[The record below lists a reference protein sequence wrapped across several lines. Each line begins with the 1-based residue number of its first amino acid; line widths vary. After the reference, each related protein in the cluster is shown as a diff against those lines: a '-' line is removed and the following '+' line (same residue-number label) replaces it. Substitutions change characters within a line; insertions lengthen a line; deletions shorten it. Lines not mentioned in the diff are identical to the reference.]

1 MKMIVG
7 LGNPGKQYEMTRHNV
22 GFLCLDSIEAKY
34 NLAFKFESS
43 FNAMVATSLMSGEK
57 CVFVKPQTYMNLSG
71 EAIIKILKY
80 YKVAVE
86 DVLVIYDDMDLP
98 LGSLRLREKGSAGG
112 HNGIKSIIA
121 HLGTQEFKR
130 IRVGISGHANI
141 DAKDYVLGRFSKDE
155 QITLSLV
162 RDQVVNAVD
171 EFIAKKPFVVVM
183 GNYNGDI
190 TKRS

>member
-22 GFLCLDSIEAKY
+22 GFLCLDSIEAKHH
-34 NLAFKFESS
+34 LTFKFESS
-43 FNAMVATSLMSGEK
+43 FNAMVATSLISGEK

-71 EAIIKILKY
+71 EAIIKIAKY
-80 YKVAVE
+80 YKVAIE
-86 DVLVIYDDMDLP
+86 DILVIYDDMDLP

-121 HLGTQEFKR
+121 HLNTQEFKR

-155 QITLSLV
+155 QITLALV
-162 RDQVVNAVD
+162 RDEVVNAVD
-171 EFIAKKPFVVVM
+171 EFIAKKPFIIIM
-183 GNYNGDI
+183 GNYNGEI

>member
-1 MKMIVG
+1 
-7 LGNPGKQYEMTRHNV
+7 
-22 GFLCLDSIEAKY
+22 
-34 NLAFKFESS
+34 
-43 FNAMVATSLMSGEK
+43 
-57 CVFVKPQTYMNLSG
+57 MNLSG

-112 HNGIKSIIA
+112 HNGIKSIIQ

-171 EFIAKKPFVVVM
+171 EFITKKPFVIIM